1 MTKLSLLLVLITS
14 VYFISC
20 RTEAE
25 ERITK
30 GEEYFPLKTGD
41 LKFYAIDTIVYNLF
55 ERRIDTITSIVREEV
70 VELFLDASLD
80 TVYRIE
86 LSTYSI
92 PKVEWVVFK
101 SYERKVK
108 DNYALEKMENSTEV
122 KMLFPIAQYKTK
134 GSSYTWNANMF
145 NNKEPVMVKYSSVFT
160 SFHNGINPYNDCVSI
175 KMNKPQTGVIN
186 SVKEEVY
193 ARNIGLVY
201 RFTDSTDYLQDSSF
215 PSGKKTIIRLKN

>member
-25 ERITK
+25 ERVTK

-41 LKFYAIDTIVYNLF
+41 LKYYAIDTIIYNLF
-55 ERRIDTITSIVREEV
+55 ERRIDTITSVVREEV
-70 VELFLDASLD
+70 VEWFLDASLD

-92 PKVEWVVFK
+92 PKVEWVVFR

-186 SVKEEVY
+186 SIREEVY
-193 ARNIGLVY
+193 AKNIGLVY